1 MKKLLEKNFDSNR
14 VHIFSFEQLMN
25 KEYTSSDKIN
35 FEDLVGVGISS
46 SLHNVENKRLVKAD
60 MRIATLSNPG
70 IQEII
75 KWEKECEDLFNRLEN
90 YFKNY

>member
-1 MKKLLEKNFDSNR
+1 
-14 VHIFSFEQLMN
+14 MN
-25 KEYTSSDKIN
+25 NEYISSDRID
-35 FEDLVGVGISS
+35 FENLVGAGISS
-46 SLHNVENKRLVKAD
+46 LLLYVENKRLVKAD

-75 KWEKECEDLFNRLEN
+75 RWEKECEDLFNRLEN